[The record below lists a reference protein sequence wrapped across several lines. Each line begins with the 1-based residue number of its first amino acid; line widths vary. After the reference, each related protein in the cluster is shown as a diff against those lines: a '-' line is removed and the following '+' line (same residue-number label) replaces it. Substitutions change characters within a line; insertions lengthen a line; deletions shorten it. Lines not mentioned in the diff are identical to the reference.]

1 MDNKKPVKS
10 TMSSN
15 VFYTFGFL
23 LLYIHFCMNIVSLA
37 TKQQFFHSVWGE
49 HGNRSVWGEYS
60 IRLFGR
66 ENLSL
71 KLTLEE
77 MLLVGGFVV
86 LTILGVILERFR
98 LILLSR
104 QAEPGWRYRNRMKI
118 LYAVIAI
125 ILVFWTTVQGYI
137 VQKAFDWVWIAAS
150 AVILIYSV
158 FLILFPRIRKAKA

>member
-10 TMSSN
+10 SMSSN

-37 TKQQFFHSVWGE
+37 TKQQFFHSGW
-49 HGNRSVWGEYS
+49 EYS